1 MHISRLLQ
9 SIYKPITSSNTVNAM
24 GRFSVKQTSDGR
36 YMFNLIANNNRVI
49 SSSQTYASVANAKI
63 GIESVRINCAVPV
76 EDQTVE
82 GFEVLKHPKYEV
94 YLDVGG
100 KPRFKLKASNGEIIA
115 VSQAYADKPSCLKG
129 IASIGTHAP
138 DAEIVIEELM

>member
-63 GIESVRINCAVPV
+63 GIESVRINCAVLV